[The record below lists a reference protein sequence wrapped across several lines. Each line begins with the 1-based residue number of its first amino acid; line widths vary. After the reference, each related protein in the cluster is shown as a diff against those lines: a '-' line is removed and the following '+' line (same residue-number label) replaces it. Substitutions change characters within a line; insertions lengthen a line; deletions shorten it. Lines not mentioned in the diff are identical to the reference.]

1 MAWRTTGILADAFIA
16 VVPPQQRA
24 GESWYR
30 GTADAV
36 LQNLHLVD
44 DFAPDTVA
52 VFGADHIYR
61 MDISQMLAFHLES
74 GADVTVAARP
84 VRLEQASA
92 FGVLGVDRQH
102 RVVAWEEKPAA
113 PSAMPDDPARAL
125 VSMGNYIF
133 RRRPWWTRCWTT
145 PGAAPTTTSGDPSSR
160 RWWRAVGCSPTTSSR
175 TRSRG

>member
-24 GESWYR
+24 GETWYR

-74 GADVTVAARP
+74 GADATVAARP
-84 VRLEQASA
+84 VRLEQASS
-92 FGVLGVDRQH
+92 FGVLAVDRQH
-102 RVVAWEEKPAA
+102 RVVAWDEKPPVPA
-113 PSAMPDDPARAL
+113 AMPDDPGRAL
-125 VSMGNYIF
+125 VSMGNYIS
-133 RRRPWWTRCWTT
+133 
-145 PGAAPTTTSGDPSSR
+145 GAAVDALLDDARRSTATTGRSIAPEMVAAG
-160 RWWRAVGCSPTTSSR
+160 GCSPTTSR
-175 TRSRG
+175 GTRSRG